1 MDLLTPIARCNR
13 LNRFSFI
20 YRSDRFFGNEFLSSF
35 SVIEKFMKLM
45 VQNCKELKNLIFG
58 YCFNRMSSSIGND
71 LFMLFGMFPNL
82 RILNVFFWR
91 TYDEK
96 SQKFIKSQTIKCL
109 EKCNL
114 LSRIHFDWNQIS
126 DGFLEDIDIHLPNLK
141 SVFLKL
147 GENFTFKR
155 FQTLAKLKNIKN
167 LEIDINYDYSIF
179 DIESDVIIKLI
190 SDCLSF
196 KNMKFHQKRPIKQL
210 LSVRDFLLDL
220 SHTSFI

>member
-1 MDLLTPIARCNR
+1 
-13 LNRFSFI
+13 
-20 YRSDRFFGNEFLSSF
+20 
-35 SVIEKFMKLM
+35 
-45 VQNCKELKNLIFG
+45 
-58 YCFNRMSSSIGND
+58 
-71 LFMLFGMFPNL
+71 
-82 RILNVFFWR
+82 
-91 TYDEK
+91 
-96 SQKFIKSQTIKCL
+96 
-109 EKCNL
+109 